1 MIGRMDRMLSTEE
14 AARRLG
20 VKVPTLYAYVSRGLL
35 ESHPDP
41 VPGRRGS
48 LFDLEAI
55 EALAAR
61 SRGGRETASRLAT
74 ITTAVTQLDQKVGP
88 IYRGRPA
95 TELALSFT
103 FEDVADVLWQSE
115 DAGDWRAPA
124 IGPCPPE
131 LTQTLDR
138 MRWALVMCGAHDP
151 LRADLR
157 PAAVARAARRA
168 MAALTHA
175 VGPPPANEGPDDAVA
190 ARLTARLHGPTVVAT
205 PSVAVPTAAVNAALV
220 LLADHELATSTMA
233 VRVAASVRSDLY
245 DALMAGLATLA
256 GPLHGG
262 ASQQAYELLAMAERD
277 GVARALNDTLRER
290 GKLPGFGHA
299 VYKSGD
305 ARFDALLTLAEPLL
319 SEERRAILHEVIALA
334 AAHEVPLANCDLA
347 LAALSW
353 GTGMP
358 PDTGRTLFAVARVAG
373 WTAHYMEELTERPLR
388 FRARA
393 VYSA

>member
-1 MIGRMDRMLSTEE
+1 MLTTEE

-41 VPGRRGS
+41 GRRGS
-48 LFDLEAI
+48 LFDLGEI

-61 SRGGRETASRLAT
+61 SRGGRQTATRLAT
-74 ITTAVTQLDQKVGP
+74 ITTAVTQLDQELGP

-95 TELALSFT
+95 TELALTST
-103 FEDVADVLWQSE
+103 FEDVAELLWQAE
-115 DAGDWRAPA
+115 AVGDWSAPDL
-124 IGPCPPE
+124 GPCP
-131 LTQTLDR
+131 LTPTLER
-138 MRWALVMCGAHDP
+138 MRWAVVMCGATDP
-151 LRADLR
+151 LRSDLR

-168 MAALTHA
+168 TAALTDV
-175 VGPPPANEGPDDAVA
+175 VGPGPAGEAPGASIA
-190 ARLTARLHGPTVVAT
+190 ARLSPRLTASSTSAVAT
-205 PSVAVPTAAVNAALV
+205 AVRSSAPVPTAAVNAALI
-220 LLADHELATSTMA
+220 LMADHELATSTMA
-233 VRVAASVRSDLY
+233 VRVAASVRSDPY
-245 DALMAGLATLA
+245 DAFLAGLATLA

-262 ASQQAYELLAMAERD
+262 ASQQAYELLVVAERD
-277 GVARALNDTLRER
+277 GVARALNDVLREHGR
-290 GKLPGFGHA
+290 LPGFGHA

-319 SEERRAILHEVIALA
+319 SEDRRAILREVIALA
-334 AAHEVPLANCDLA
+334 AAHDVPLANCDLA

-358 PDTGRTLFAVARVAG
+358 PDTGRTIFAVARIAG
-373 WTAHYMEELTERPLR
+373 WAAHYLEELTERPLR

-393 VYSA
+393 VYSV